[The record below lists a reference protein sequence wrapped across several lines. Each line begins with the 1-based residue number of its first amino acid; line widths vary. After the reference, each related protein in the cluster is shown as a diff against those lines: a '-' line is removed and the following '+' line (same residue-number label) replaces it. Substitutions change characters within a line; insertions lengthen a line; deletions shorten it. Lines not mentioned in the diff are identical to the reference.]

1 MISIC
6 LCDLTMF
13 SREKCLTF
21 HLFLLKTL
29 WILFPLLPSKSKR
42 DEWTIKYYFLLILL
56 KLIINHWMYRWTMN
70 CETRI
75 SYERIFMFYIT
86 IMTISYVLDIQIV
99 LVRILTRDKYTV
111 ESFTNFPWFSL
122 SLREIWDQRYNRI
135 VDRPGRPS
143 DLVGALVD
151 TVLKESIFEPIRSE
165 LSSSTIAGL
174 TTFLISSLLHVH
186 IVVVSFH
193 DLSYVFYTFIFFVL
207 HGIVCG
213 LEANM
218 KIQFPEH
225 VGWLLTHTFLL
236 LTASFIL
243 GPLILKGSPF
253 FMLHPPPF
261 YNNK

>member
-1 MISIC
+1 
-6 LCDLTMF
+6 MF

-135 VDRPGRPS
+135 V
-143 DLVGALVD
+143 
-151 TVLKESIFEPIRSE
+151 
-165 LSSSTIAGL
+165 
-174 TTFLISSLLHVH
+174 
-186 IVVVSFH
+186 
-193 DLSYVFYTFIFFVL
+193 
-207 HGIVCG
+207 
-213 LEANM
+213 
-218 KIQFPEH
+218 
-225 VGWLLTHTFLL
+225 
-236 LTASFIL
+236 
-243 GPLILKGSPF
+243 
-253 FMLHPPPF
+253 
-261 YNNK
+261 